1 MTNDKMKEFI
11 VRQLIAFLKPFRQPF
26 FAIFDLIT
34 FKFQKL
40 SHLLPTHSLLE
51 SYKPSFLTKT
61 KILAT
66 LLLLPHVYQEL
77 RIVGN
82 NFKSVITFCIYE
94 SEEVGSSFSSKCAH
108 LKFLATFQAFHRLS
122 HH

>member
-1 MTNDKMKEFI
+1 MKEFI

-51 SYKPSFLTKT
+51 SYKPSFLTQT

-66 LLLLPHVYQEL
+66 SCYLI
-77 RIVGN
+77 IVT
-82 NFKSVITFCIYE
+82 S
-94 SEEVGSSFSSKCAH
+94 
-108 LKFLATFQAFHRLS
+108 RLS
-122 HH
+122 RVKNSGE